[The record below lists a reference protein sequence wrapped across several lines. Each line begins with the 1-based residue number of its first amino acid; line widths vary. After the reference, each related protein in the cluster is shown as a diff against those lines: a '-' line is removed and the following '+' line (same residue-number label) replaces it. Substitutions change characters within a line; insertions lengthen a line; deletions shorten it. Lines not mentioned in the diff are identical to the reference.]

1 MKSYLI
7 LISKEQKKNLL
18 HFTDLAS
25 AATVLSTHFY
35 LWGNDSSTYFQV
47 LLLEKQYLQN
57 QHQLLGNIS
66 L

>member
-1 MKSYLI
+1 MKCYFI

-18 HFTDLAS
+18 HFTDWAS
-25 AATVLSTHFY
+25 AATALASHFY
-35 LWGNDSSTYFQV
+35 LGDDNSIYFQV
-47 LLLEKQYLQN
+47 LFLEKQYLQN